1 MLPGKSCLLRL
12 MLERKQKCNQKGQV
26 EFKRLENLLLV
37 TILSFPSHSNPT
49 RDFRAKYGSSYAV
62 WVSHARLRQLLHQL
76 LRGCQR
82 TDVR

>member
-37 TILSFPSHSNPT
+37 TILSFPSHGNPT
-49 RDFRAKYGSSYAV
+49 QDFRAKYGSSYAV
-62 WVSHARLRQLLHQL
+62 WVSHAQLRQLLHQL